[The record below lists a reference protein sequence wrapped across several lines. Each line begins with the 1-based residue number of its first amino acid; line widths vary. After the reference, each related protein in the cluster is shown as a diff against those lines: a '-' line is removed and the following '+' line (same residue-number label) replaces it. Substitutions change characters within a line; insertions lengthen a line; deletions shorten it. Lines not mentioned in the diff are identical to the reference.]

1 MPLVQQHTARFP
13 TTCEVCRYLETH
25 PYLDRRLEHTLTML
39 AGANMLQDLQEARG
53 PLSMRSIYVET
64 FAGDAPG
71 RPAPLEPRHWLL
83 ALVSAPEIRLTLEG
97 TEDDR

>member
-1 MPLVQQHTARFP
+1 MPLVQQHIDRLPA
-13 TTCEVCRYLETH
+13 TCEVCSYLETH

-39 AGANMLQDLQEARG
+39 AGGNLLQDLRDADG

-71 RPAPLEPRHWLL
+71 RPAPLEARHWLL

-97 TEDDR
+97 TEDTQ